1 MASCSVQVNQPNQV
15 ESAWISIKQ
24 TLLSGLQKG
33 PAVVTLTRPKRT
45 LDQNRLMWPLLKDFS
60 QQVEHFGQKY
70 TQDEWKDLLTAAFN
84 GCTKYAPNLDGTGVV
99 AFGVRTSKW
108 PKDTF
113 SAFIEF
119 MYSEGAQRG
128 VKWSKQSE
136 DSYSEVKK

>member
-1 MASCSVQVNQPNQV
+1 MGTWARQINQPNQIANIV
-15 ESAWISIKQ
+15 NEAAQALK
-24 TLLSGLQKG
+24 TGLQKG

-128 VKWSKQSE
+128 VKWSQQSE
-136 DSYSEVKK
+136 DSYSEVKG